1 MFILLESPVQ
11 YMTVFGVLDTIRFDS
26 NKPFLNSLNLS
37 TMLSESPISDI
48 IHILED
54 EYCTPFEYI
63 TPLSFIKHIL
73 FSGCIDSSL
82 N

>member
-1 MFILLESPVQ
+1 MTIL
-11 YMTVFGVLDTIRFDS
+11 GVLAAIRFDS

-37 TMLSESPISDI
+37 TMLSESPISSI
-48 IHILED
+48 ICILEC

-82 N
+82 NCVNVL